1 MTVVIGFNF
10 PIVHD
15 NAVAVIIDGKLVF
28 AAEEERFTRHKHSPY
43 EPPINAL
50 VQAYKFLIKRG
61 VKPDD
66 VDAYA
71 VNFHPRLL
79 PKSFRDIK
87 YFEEYFIGYFKGY
100 GIPISEAIKGFFKSL
115 FFGNATYLDYAK
127 KLVLHAAK
135 KAGYQISH
143 DIKIYPVEHH
153 LTHAAT
159 AYYFSGFNSATV
171 LTIDGR
177 GEVDSTVVWKVKN
190 GEFEKI
196 VSIPIWDGS
205 IGELWDFVTMN
216 IGFDWLEGPGKAMG
230 LAPYGKS
237 DSEIEMKFLEVFRLE
252 DKDYPYILSEK
263 FRKKKILDLAYSSYY
278 SNYQVIADYIT
289 GGKINWNPKGT
300 IDQRA
305 ANIAYE
311 LQSFTD
317 NLLLHIGKWAKSHT
331 GEDKVAL
338 AGGVALNA
346 KANMEL
352 YYSHIFNDVFIFPA
366 ANDAGGPIGAA
377 AYVYEHVLGGK
388 MQHGRL
394 KNVYL
399 GPEYD
404 DETIKKVIQDSKFRA
419 EYVGDDVS
427 AVVDIVAKGGIITWY
442 QGRAELGPRALG
454 NRSIVADPT
463 RKDYWRLVND
473 IKGRE
478 WWRPLAPSL
487 LDEDKDVYFKDP
499 VSHEFMIL
507 MLRYK
512 DEEVCKRVP
521 VTCHVDFTA
530 RPQTVTKDQ
539 NRTWYDLI
547 KGFKDLKG
555 EGLIMNTSFNLA
567 GEPLV
572 ETPQDALR
580 SFAVKGF
587 DAMYMQ
593 GWIIYKK

>member
-1 MTVVIGFNF
+1 MIVIGFNW

-15 NAVAVIIDGKLVF
+15 NAVAVVQDGELVF

-50 VQAYKFLIKRG
+50 KQAFKFLKKRG
-61 VKPDD
+61 IKPKD

-71 VNFHPRLL
+71 INWKFSLIKWKLRHRILKYGLMVALSYTNGIITEHEKFSSLL
-79 PKSFRDIK
+79 N
-87 YFEEYFIGYFKGY
+87 
-100 GIPISEAIKGFFKSL
+100 GFFDSDFIWL
-115 FFGNATYLDYAK
+115 AK
-127 KLVLHAAK
+127 KLIVK
-135 KAGYQISH
+135 VISDLGEEVPA
-143 DIKIYPVEHH
+143 DIKIYPVRHH
-153 LTHAAT
+153 LAHAAS
-159 AYYFSGFNSATV
+159 AYYFSGFNNATV
-171 LTIDGR
+171 LTLDGS
-177 GEVDSTVVWKVKN
+177 GEYEATVIWKVN
-190 GEFEKI
+190 DGEFEP
-196 VSIPIWDGS
+196 VLSMLTSYGS
-205 IGELWDFVTMN
+205 LGALYEFITDKLGL
-216 IGFDWLEGPGKAMG
+216 GRLEGPGKGMG
-230 LAPYGKS
+230 LAPYGKR
-237 DSEIEMKFLEVFRLE
+237 SEYYNKLREYVEISPEGDTPFRIKLEGKVR
-252 DKDYPYILSEK
+252 DYKSLAEK
-263 FRKKKILDLAYSSYY
+263 
-278 SNYQVIADYIT
+278 VV
-289 GGKINWNPKGT
+289 GGKIKWDPHGEMNQ
-300 IDQRA
+300 DA
-305 ANIAYE
+305 ADIAWAVQKVTE
-311 LQSFTD
+311 EAVLATAQ
-317 NLLLHIGKWAKSHT
+317 WAKKHT

-352 YYSHIFNDVFIFPA
+352 YYAKIFNDMFIFPA

-377 AYVYEHVLGGK
+377 AYVYEHILGGK
-388 MQHGRL
+388 MKRQRL

-404 DETIKKVIQDSKFRA
+404 DETIKKVVQDSGFKA
-419 EYVGDDVS
+419 EYIGEDVN
-427 AVVDIVAKGGIITWY
+427 AVADLVAKGYVITWY

-463 RKDYWRLVND
+463 RKEYWKLVNY

-512 DEEVCKRVP
+512 DEEACKRVP
-521 VTCHVDFTA
+521 VTCHVDLTA
-530 RPQTVTKDQ
+530 RPQTVTRDQ
-539 NRTWYDLI
+539 NKTWYDLI
-547 KGFKDLKG
+547 KAFKDIKG

-572 ETPQDALR
+572 ETPQEAIR
-580 SFAVKGF
+580 SFALKGF

-593 GWIIYKK
+593 GWLIYKR

>member
-1 MTVVIGFNF
+1 MIVVGFNW
-10 PIVHD
+10 PLEHD
-15 NAVAVIIDGKLVF
+15 HTVAVIQDGELIF
-28 AAEEERFTRHKHSPY
+28 AAEEERFTRHKHSTL
-43 EPPINAL
+43 EPPLNSL
-50 VQAYKFLIKRG
+50 KQAFLFLKKKGIKP
-61 VKPDD
+61 KD

-71 VNFHPRLL
+71 INHDPSLYDYRIRLYNWGAAFIRSVVNGVVRSTEIIRYL
-79 PKSFRDIK
+79 PSFIRGD
-87 YFEEYFIGYFKGY
+87 
-100 GIPISEAIKGFFKSL
+100 L
-115 FFGNATYLDYAK
+115 
-127 KLVLHAAK
+127 LVLARRLIK
-135 KAGYQISH
+135 KAILDLGEEIPPE
-143 DIKIYPVEHH
+143 IKIYPVGHH
-153 LTHAAT
+153 LTHAVS
-159 AYYFSGFNSATV
+159 AYYFSGFDAATV
-171 LTIDGR
+171 LTIDGS
-177 GEVDSTVVWKVKN
+177 GEYESTVIWKVKD
-190 GEFEKI
+190 GEFE
-196 VSIPIWDGS
+196 PILSMHASYGS
-205 IGELWDFVTMN
+205 LGELYSVMMDR
-216 IGFDWLEGPGKAMG
+216 ISLGGRQEGAGKGMG
-230 LAPYGKS
+230 LAPYGK
-237 DSEIEMKFLEVFRLE
+237 KTQYY
-252 DKDYPYILSEK
+252 DKLKE
-263 FRKKKILDLAYSSYY
+263 FVKINPEGDVPFY
-278 SNYQVIADYIT
+278 IADGKIVKTKNLNSVEIYYEKIADKVV
-289 GGKINWNPKGT
+289 GKINWDPHGEINQ
-300 IDQRA
+300 DA
-305 ANIAYE
+305 ANIAWAVQKVTE
-311 LQSFTD
+311 EAVLATA
-317 NLLLHIGKWAKSHT
+317 IWAKKHT

-352 YYSHIFNDVFIFPA
+352 YYARIFNDMFIFPA

-388 MQHGRL
+388 MKRQRL

-404 DETIKKVIQDSKFRA
+404 DETIKKAVQDSKFRA
-419 EYVGDDVS
+419 EYIGEDVN
-427 AVVDIVAKGGIITWY
+427 AVADLVAKGYIITWY

-463 RKDYWRLVND
+463 RKDYWKLVNY

-512 DEEVCKRVP
+512 DEEACKRVP
-521 VTCHVDFTA
+521 VTCHVDLTA
-530 RPQTVTKDQ
+530 RPQTVTRDQ

-547 KGFKDLKG
+547 KAFKDIKG

-572 ETPQDALR
+572 ETPQEAIR

-593 GWIIYKK
+593 GWLIYKR